1 MAILQRTGVT
11 GSLSISSSRIPRSTS
26 ASLFSVNG
34 YNGRLINVVDS
45 LSGSLFSVNS
55 IAGLPIFEVFSNN
68 RIVAGKYN
76 ANDFVISGSRVG
88 IGTARPAYEFEVSAS
103 TADNANARIG
113 WAEIGSNPQ
122 YSGYAYFGTTR
133 VNQSAAGN
141 YAMLQ
146 GSDGTTF
153 LNASSGKNIYI
164 RIANADAMIV
174 DSNRN
179 VGIGTTSALT
189 TGGTAGLSIVNSA
202 AALSVGATNN
212 DMMYLRRNG
221 SAIFQFQTYNG
232 TNAGEIHLQPYGGSV
247 GIGTTSLS
255 YTLDVNGTVR
265 GERYRGIN
273 SLVLNTYT
281 TVNPASNVFIYSQAN
296 DRDSWLYLDSAD
308 TTSNWGIY
316 HRQIDSAVSNLPANS
331 IGFIGGG
338 TNTLQSYISLANGNA
353 YFAGN
358 VGIGTTNPTSK
369 TYILDSVDSP
379 ALGTLRVRSTGGNS
393 SICIDSNSTSQYSYF
408 TLAQNG
414 TGKFEMGIIP
424 TTSDFYLN
432 PNVQV
437 GATNPAIF
445 IKKADGNIG
454 IGTTSPTNKLDTI
467 VSVASGNF
475 LTDANI
481 YPLAL
486 KNNNTTAGNAVGI
499 TFGQGGYS
507 YTNFIAS
514 VRTGTGAEP
523 KGDLVLGGRP
533 TDGSAFTETMRLQA
547 GGNVGIGTSTVS
559 YKFHVYRGVASTDA
573 IAMHVE
579 DNTSYLRYIPSLGGG
594 SYNGASVAGGS
605 ALITTLGREFWI
617 GQHDGAAIRFAS
629 DETLYIYNGA
639 GTVNLTSA
647 TTGNIGIGVLSPAAK
662 LHLSSSS
669 TTSLRIETRTNSAAD
684 SEIEFVGPDTH
695 SYAMGI
701 DESDSDKFKI
711 SYAAS
716 RTPPTLGTND
726 RFVIQ
731 TDGKIGIGTSV
742 AETDLSVVDMN
753 FGRVGIGTVTYYGV
767 WLTGGTSAT
776 DFSFLSSPSDT
787 NLYLNAPSTKAIY
800 NQINNVNRFI
810 ISADNVRINNS
821 AAGADG
827 EEFQRW
833 SYISTDNY
841 YLKLIQTVTA
851 GVVRYNFSMVN
862 NATAYNNVLVLDRGN
877 VGVGST
883 TPAYKLDVTGTAAI
897 SGDVGL
903 GGVPDAAAR
912 LYVQGEA
919 LTEPFLSVQTCLG
932 NNSTNSSFY
941 TSFKG
946 WLAVKIGNNV
956 GTAGNL
962 LTTGTYYIRLWG

>member
-88 IGTARPAYEFEVSAS
+88 IGTNNPTQKLHITTTTSGNDGLTIATTSA
-103 TADNANARIG
+103 TG
-113 WAEIGSNPQ
+113 NPQ
-122 YSGYAYFGTTR
+122 IR
-133 VNQSAAGN
+133 
-141 YAMLQ
+141 
-146 GSDGTTF
+146 F
-153 LNASSGKNIYI
+153 LNSSAVEKAAITYASGTDAVYFYTAASGGNILNFVG
-164 RIANADAMIV
+164 A
-174 DSNRN
+174 N
-179 VGIGTTSALT
+179 VGIGTTSPD
-189 TGGTAGLSIVNSA
+189 GKLSVIQSNTYSSFRSNGVGA
-202 AALSVGATNN
+202 YTFLSVGRTSSEFEV
-212 DMMYLRRNG
+212 G
-221 SAIFQFQTYNG
+221 VSGG
-232 TNAGEIHLQPYGGSV
+232 TNQFFTGTTAGDAVLKSITGKLHLGYGSTAPAITIDTSNNV
-247 GIGTTSLS
+247 GIGA
-255 YTLDVNGTVR
+255 
-265 GERYRGIN
+265 
-273 SLVLNTYT
+273 
-281 TVNPASNVFIYSQAN
+281 VNPAS
-296 DRDSWLYLDSAD
+296 
-308 TTSNWGIY
+308 
-316 HRQIDSAVSNLPANS
+316 
-331 IGFIGGG
+331 
-338 TNTLQSYISLANGNA
+338 
-353 YFAGN
+353 
-358 VGIGTTNPTSK
+358 
-369 TYILDSVDSP
+369 
-379 ALGTLRVRSTGGNS
+379 
-393 SICIDSNSTSQYSYF
+393 
-408 TLAQNG
+408 
-414 TGKFEMGIIP
+414 
-424 TTSDFYLN
+424 
-432 PNVQV
+432 
-437 GATNPAIF
+437 
-445 IKKADGNIG
+445 
-454 IGTTSPTNKLDTI
+454 
-467 VSVASGNF
+467 
-475 LTDANI
+475 
-481 YPLAL
+481 
-486 KNNNTTAGNAVGI
+486 
-499 TFGQGGYS
+499 
-507 YTNFIAS
+507 
-514 VRTGTGAEP
+514 
-523 KGDLVLGGRP
+523 
-533 TDGSAFTETMRLQA
+533 RLH
-547 GGNVGIGTSTVS
+547 I
-559 YKFHVYRGVASTDA
+559 
-573 IAMHVE
+573 
-579 DNTSYLRYIPSLGGG
+579 
-594 SYNGASVAGGS
+594 
-605 ALITTLGREFWI
+605 
-617 GQHDGAAIRFAS
+617 
-629 DETLYIYNGA
+629 
-639 GTVNLTSA
+639 
-647 TTGNIGIGVLSPAAK
+647 
-662 LHLSSSS
+662 SSST
-669 TTSLRIETRTNSAAD
+669 TTSLRIETKVNSAAD

-753 FGRVGIGTVTYYGV
+753 FGRVTISGNTYYGV